1 MHQFFSWRLSL
12 LVGENRILSYHV
24 DEALE
29 QINQSE
35 DGAHHL
41 IIYPELRV
49 LRELYTKYI
58 KTQLEHEH
66 KIVLILPHYETADN
80 VRKILFDTVEDAIKN
95 MKMKILLW

>member
-1 MHQFFSWRLSL
+1 MM
-12 LVGENRILSYHV
+12 VGESRILNYQV

-35 DGAHHL
+35 DGAHYL
-41 IIYPELRV
+41 IVYPELRV

-58 KTQLEHEH
+58 KTQLQHEN

-80 VRKILFDTVEDAIKN
+80 LRKILYDGFLVIDNNTSSIDIKS
-95 MKMKILLW
+95 MRIL

>member
-1 MHQFFSWRLSL
+1 MLA
-12 LVGENRILSYHV
+12 GESRMLDYHV
-24 DEALE
+24 DDALD

-49 LRELYTKYI
+49 LKELYTKYI
-58 KTQLEHEH
+58 KTQLEHEN

-80 VRKILFDTVEDAIKN
+80 LRKICLLLRKIKN
-95 MKMKILLW
+95 MNMKDPL